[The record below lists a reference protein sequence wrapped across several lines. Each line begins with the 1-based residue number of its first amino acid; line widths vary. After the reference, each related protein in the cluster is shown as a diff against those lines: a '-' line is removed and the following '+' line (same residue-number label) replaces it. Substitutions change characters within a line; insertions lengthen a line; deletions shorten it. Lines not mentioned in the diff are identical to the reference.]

1 MMPRKFLALTIG
13 VAALFA
19 VIATAQ
25 ADHSWNGYRWP
36 DSKLSPMVF
45 NKTTSTMFDVPAAV
59 QEWRD
64 LGTPIQPIMGGTA
77 KTANIT
83 VTEAFSTQ
91 WLGLAQVWV
100 NGDGFITRGQVK
112 LNKKLLAGYP
122 KPAADHVLCQ
132 EFGHIL
138 GLDHNRA
145 GDSSP
150 GDDTCMNDQVNLQN
164 IQYTTPNEHDED
176 QLNAVYGSSAAA
188 PPAFSSF
195 AGSTQTG
202 GSGGHWV
209 TVHVTWAK

>member
-1 MMPRKFLALTIG
+1 MPRKFLALTIA
-13 VAALFA
+13 VAGLFA

-36 DSKLSPMVF
+36 DSKLSQTVF
-45 NKTTSTMFDVPAAV
+45 SKSTSAMFNVPAAV
-59 QEWRD
+59 QEWSD
-64 LGTPIQPIMGGTA
+64 LGTPIQPVMTTQSKG
-77 KTANIT
+77 ANIT
-83 VTEAFSTQ
+83 VSEAFSTQ

-100 NGDGFITRGQVK
+100 DSSGNITRGQVK
-112 LNKKLLAGYP
+112 LNRKLLAGYP

-150 GDDTCMNDQVNLQN
+150 GDDTCMNDLVDLQS
-164 IQYTTPNEHDED
+164 IQYTTPNQHDMD
-176 QLNAVYGSSAAA
+176 QLNAIYGSSGSGT
-188 PPAFSSF
+188 PAFSSF
-195 AGSTQTG
+195 AGSTETG
-202 GSGGHWV
+202 GSGVHWV

>member
-1 MMPRKFLALTIG
+1 MPRKFLALTIA
-13 VAALFA
+13 VAGLFA

-36 DSKLSPMVF
+36 DSKLSPTVF
-45 NKTTSTMFDVPAAV
+45 NKTTSTMFDIPAAV
-59 QEWRD
+59 QEWSD
-64 LGTPIQPIMGGTA
+64 LGTPIQPVMTTQSKG
-77 KTANIT
+77 ANIT

-112 LNKKLLAGYP
+112 LNRKLLAGYP
-122 KPAADHVLCQ
+122 KPAADHVACQ

-145 GDSSP
+145 GDTSP
-150 GDDTCMNDQVNLQN
+150 GDDTCMNDQVNLQS
-164 IQYTTPNEHDED
+164 IQYTTPNQHDKD
-176 QLNAVYGSSAAA
+176 QLNAIYGGSSGTS
-188 PPAFSSF
+188 AFSSF
-195 AGSTQTG
+195 AGSTQTSG
-202 GSGGHWV
+202 PDGGHWV